1 MPDRPPLRPCR
12 PARCAWTRSV
22 AVQRALLAALVLAL
36 SPSLAS
42 AEDEDP
48 LGFIAFSTDFDAKCV
63 QRKGVMIYIANTHP
77 SRTMKLVLERWYM
90 GNRTADRGKSLLKPG
105 EEPEPLGCSNIEG
118 GKQEWKV
125 LRSEW
130 AD

>member
-1 MPDRPPLRPCR
+1 MPRLTPLVLP
-12 PARCAWTRSV
+12 
-22 AVQRALLAALVLAL
+22 LLLSAAALVLPQA
-36 SPSLAS
+36 AV

-48 LGFIAFSTDFDAKCV
+48 LKFLAFSTDFDSKCV
-63 QRKGVMIYIANTHP
+63 ERKGVMIYIANTHP

-90 GNRTADRGKSLLKPG
+90 DNRTADRGKSLLKPG
-105 EEPEPLGCSNIEG
+105 VEPEPLGCSNIEG

-125 LRSEW
+125 LKSEW